1 MIPLTRLSGDEFV
14 LNCDMIERIEA
25 TPDTHILLTDGTRYV
40 VKESPA
46 EIIREAQV
54 YRAGVLALVGKVD
67 STNTDDTTGRPGLS
81 VVPHPG
87 KKGDQ

>member
-1 MIPLTRLSGDEFV
+1 MIPLTRLNGDEFV

-40 VKESPA
+40 VKETPTDV
-46 EIIREAQV
+46 IREAQL
-54 YRAGVLALVGKVD
+54 YRAGVLSLVGKVD
-67 STNTDDTTGRPGLS
+67 AANTDAVGRPGLS

-87 KKGDQ
+87 KDDLR